1 MKAIQIQLPAK
12 LENLSYAD
20 SPNPTPPKNGEI
32 QVEIF
37 ANSINYHDYA
47 VVTGALP
54 TIDGRIPLSD
64 AAGEVIAIGSSV
76 TDFQLGDRVVSTFFP
91 YWLEGVAL
99 PTSLAQVPGD
109 TIDGYACERVTVP
122 NHYFTLAPKNYGHVD
137 ASTLPCAA
145 LTAWRA
151 LVVDGQLKE
160 GDTVLIQGTGG
171 VSIFALQFAK
181 ALGATV
187 IATSSSDLK
196 LEQLRA
202 FGADHVI
209 NYKDTPHWGRTAL
222 ELTKGKGV
230 DHVVEVG
237 GAGTLNQ
244 SMIAACNGGHIALI
258 GVLTGYTGQVNTALL
273 MSKQLRVQ
281 GLTVG
286 NREQQQEM
294 IATINQL
301 SIRPVID
308 KHFHLNELASAFR
321 YQESGVHFGKIIV
334 TR

>member
-1 MKAIQIQLPAK
+1 MKTIQIQLPAK
-12 LENLSYAD
+12 LTSLSFVD
-20 SPNPTPPKNGEI
+20 SPNPPAPKSSEI

-54 TIDGRIPLSD
+54 TIEGRIPLSD
-64 AAGEVIAIGSSV
+64 AAGEVIAIGSAV
-76 TDFQLGDRVVSTFFP
+76 TDFQVGDSVVSTFFP
-91 YWLEGVAL
+91 YWLEGVSL

-109 TIDGYACERVTVP
+109 TIDGYACERVTIP
-122 NHYFTLAPKNYGHVD
+122 SHYFTLAPKNYSHVD
-137 ASTLPCAA
+137 ASTLPCAG

-151 LVVDGQLKE
+151 LVVDGKLKE

-187 IATSSSDLK
+187 IATSSSNLK

-202 FGADHVI
+202 LGADHTI

-258 GVLTGYTGQVNTALL
+258 GVLTGYAGQVNTALL

-286 NREQQQEM
+286 TRQQQQEM
-294 IATINQL
+294 IAAISRL
-301 SIRPVID
+301 GIKPIID
-308 KHFHLNELASAFR
+308 KHFPLNELAAAFR
-321 YQESGVHFGKIIV
+321 YQESGEHFGKIIV

>member
-12 LENLSYAD
+12 LTSLSFVD
-20 SPNPTPPKNGEI
+20 SPNPSAPKSSEI

-54 TIDGRIPLSD
+54 TIEGRIPLSD

-76 TDFQLGDRVVSTFFP
+76 TDFQVGDSVVSTFFP

-99 PTSLAQVPGD
+99 PTLLAQVPGD

-122 NHYFTLAPKNYGHVD
+122 SHYFTLAPKSYSHVH
-137 ASTLPCAA
+137 ASTLPCAG

-151 LVVDGQLKE
+151 LVVDGQLNE

-171 VSIFALQFAK
+171 VSIFSLQFAK

-196 LEQLRA
+196 LEQLKA

-209 NYKDTPHWGRTAL
+209 NYKDTPQWGRTAL
-222 ELTKGKGV
+222 ALTKGKGV

-244 SMIAACNGGHIALI
+244 SMIAARNGGHIALI
-258 GVLTGYTGQVNTALL
+258 GVLTGYAGQVNTALL

-286 NREQQQEM
+286 TRQQQQEM
-294 IATINQL
+294 IAAINRL
-301 SIRPVID
+301 GIKPIID
-308 KHFHLNELASAFR
+308 KHFPLNELAAAFR
-321 YQESGVHFGKIIV
+321 YQESGGHFGKIIV